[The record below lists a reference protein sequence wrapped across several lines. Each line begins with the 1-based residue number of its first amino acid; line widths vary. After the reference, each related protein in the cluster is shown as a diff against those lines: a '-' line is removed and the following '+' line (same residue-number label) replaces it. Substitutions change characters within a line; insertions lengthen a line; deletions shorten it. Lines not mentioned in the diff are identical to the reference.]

1 VSILDGGCAQT
12 PNPGTILSLQGQV
25 FSPTTQL
32 NVTVPSP
39 SSLPYSNGYSNGLS
53 IGAKV
58 GIAVGAIIVF
68 LFITGFCIVWN
79 GKRRRKG
86 FLAKK
91 ARLSGLDWDAARH
104 GHAAMTDSSAGE
116 RTPGFFDSPQ
126 SQRPFAN
133 AWGYPQDAKSAQSLQ
148 ESPIT
153 PGARQSPMTPLARQ
167 SRTPEWPR
175 DRKPPL
181 EDLGGE
187 RIEMV
192 GVTHPPPML
201 QPSSMR

>member
-1 VSILDGGCAQT
+1 M
-12 PNPGTILSLQGQV
+12 
-25 FSPTTQL
+25 FSTTTQL

-39 SSLPYSNGYSNGLS
+39 SGLPYSNGYSDGLS
-53 IGAKV
+53 LGAKV
-58 GIAVGAIIVF
+58 GIAVGAIIVG
-68 LFITGFCIVWN
+68 LFIAGFCIVWN
-79 GKRRRKG
+79 GKRRRRR

-133 AWGYPQDAKSAQSLQ
+133 AWGYPQDVKSAQSLQ

-153 PGARQSPMTPLARQ
+153 PLARQ
-167 SRTPEWPR
+167 SRTPDWSR
-175 DRKPPL
+175 DRKSPL
-181 EDLGGE
+181 EDAGGE

-192 GVTHPPPML
+192 GVAGVTHPPPML